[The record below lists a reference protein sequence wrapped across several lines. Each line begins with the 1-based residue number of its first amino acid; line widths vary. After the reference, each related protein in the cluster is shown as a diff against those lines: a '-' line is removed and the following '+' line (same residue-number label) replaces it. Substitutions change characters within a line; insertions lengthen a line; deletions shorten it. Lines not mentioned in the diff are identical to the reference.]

1 MDRDITRKEILRRLF
16 ELQDKEYREFQL
28 KLMPGVEADAV
39 IGVRTPLLRGLA
51 KELVKQYGE
60 EKLLEAIG
68 KYYYDERNL
77 YGLVL
82 MGVKDYD
89 RCVAFIDAFLPC
101 VDNWA
106 TCDQLSPRCFKKHT
120 TELLPYIRKWMK
132 STHTYTKRF
141 GMGMLTRYYL
151 DGEFKPEF
159 LEWVASIKSDEY
171 YIRMMQAWFF
181 AMALAKQWDSTL
193 PYIEQHRLHPW
204 MHNKTIQ
211 KAIESYRITNEQ
223 KDLLR
228 TFRVTDKKK
237 ETPSEEDVSE
247 CAG

>member
-28 KLMPGVEADAV
+28 KLMPGVEAYAV

-106 TCDQLSPRCFKKHT
+106 TCDMLSPKVFGQKAVKGR
-120 TELLPYIRKWMK
+120 LLCDVRRWIASPEPFIR
-132 STHTYTKRF
+132 RF
-141 GMGMLTRYYL
+141 GMLTLMRHFLDEDFEADYL
-151 DGEFKPEF
+151 R
-159 LEWVASIKSDEY
+159 WVAEVQSEHY
-171 YIRMMQAWFF
+171 YVRMMQAWFF
-181 AMALAKQWDSTL
+181 ATALAKQWEATVPILESRCLDA
-193 PYIEQHRLHPW
+193 W
-204 MHNKTIQ
+204 VHNKTIQ
-211 KAIESYRITNEQ
+211 KAIESYRITPEQ
-223 KDLLR
+223 KAQLR
-228 TFRVTDKKK
+228 EMRV
-237 ETPSEEDVSE
+237 
-247 CAG
+247 

>member
-106 TCDQLSPRCFKKHT
+106 TCDMLSPKVFGQKAVKGR
-120 TELLPYIRKWMK
+120 LLCDVRRWIASPEPFIR
-132 STHTYTKRF
+132 RF
-141 GMGMLTRYYL
+141 GMLTLMRHFLDEDFEADYL
-151 DGEFKPEF
+151 R
-159 LEWVASIKSDEY
+159 WVAEVQSEHY
-171 YIRMMQAWFF
+171 YVRMMQAWFF
-181 AMALAKQWDSTL
+181 ATALAKQWEATVPILESSCLDA
-193 PYIEQHRLHPW
+193 W
-204 MHNKTIQ
+204 VHNKTIQ
-211 KAIESYRITNEQ
+211 KAIESYRITPEQ
-223 KDLLR
+223 KAQLR
-228 TFRVTDKKK
+228 EMRI
-237 ETPSEEDVSE
+237 
-247 CAG
+247 

>member
-28 KLMPGVEADAV
+28 KLMPGVKADAV

-77 YGLVL
+77 YDLVL

-106 TCDQLSPRCFKKHT
+106 TCDLLSPKVFGKKAVR
-120 TELLPYIRKWMK
+120 ERLLGDIRRWIA
-132 STHTYTKRF
+132 SPEPFIRRF
-141 GMGMLTRYYL
+141 GMLTLMRHFLDEDFEADYL
-151 DGEFKPEF
+151 R
-159 LEWVASIKSDEY
+159 WVASVRSEHY
-171 YIRMMQAWFF
+171 YVRMMQAWFF
-181 AMALAKQWDSTL
+181 ATALAKQWEATVPILESRCLDA
-193 PYIEQHRLHPW
+193 W
-204 MHNKTIQ
+204 VHNKTIQ
-211 KAIESYRITNEQ
+211 KAIESYRITPEQ
-223 KDLLR
+223 KAQLR
-228 TFRVTDKKK
+228 EMRV
-237 ETPSEEDVSE
+237 
-247 CAG
+247 

>member
-77 YGLVL
+77 FGLVL

-106 TCDQLSPRCFKKHT
+106 TCDLLSPKVFGQKAVKGR
-120 TELLPYIRKWMK
+120 LLCDVRRWIASPEPFIR
-132 STHTYTKRF
+132 RF
-141 GMGMLTRYYL
+141 GMLTLMRHFLDEDFEADYL
-151 DGEFKPEF
+151 R
-159 LEWVASIKSDEY
+159 WVAEVQSEHY
-171 YIRMMQAWFF
+171 YVRMMQAWFF
-181 AMALAKQWDSTL
+181 ATALAKQWEATVPILESSCLDA
-193 PYIEQHRLHPW
+193 W
-204 MHNKTIQ
+204 VHNKTIQ
-211 KAIESYRITNEQ
+211 KAIESYRITPEQ
-223 KDLLR
+223 KAQLR
-228 TFRVTDKKK
+228 EMRV
-237 ETPSEEDVSE
+237 
-247 CAG
+247 

>member
-106 TCDQLSPRCFKKHT
+106 TCDLLSPKVFGQKAVKGR
-120 TELLPYIRKWMK
+120 LLCDVRRWIASPEPFIR
-132 STHTYTKRF
+132 RF
-141 GMGMLTRYYL
+141 GMLTLMRHFLDEDFEANYL
-151 DGEFKPEF
+151 R
-159 LEWVASIKSDEY
+159 WVAEVQSEHY
-171 YIRMMQAWFF
+171 YVRMMQAWFF
-181 AMALAKQWDSTL
+181 ATALAKQWEATVPILESRCLDA
-193 PYIEQHRLHPW
+193 W
-204 MHNKTIQ
+204 VHNKTIQ
-211 KAIESYRITNEQ
+211 KAIESYRITPEQ
-223 KDLLR
+223 KAQLR
-228 TFRVTDKKK
+228 EMRI
-237 ETPSEEDVSE
+237 
-247 CAG
+247 

>member
-106 TCDQLSPRCFKKHT
+106 TCDLLSPKVFGKKAVR
-120 TELLPYIRKWMK
+120 ERLLGDIRRWIAAEAPF
-132 STHTYTKRF
+132 TKRF
-141 GMGMLTRYYL
+141 GMAMLMRHYL
-151 DGEFKPEF
+151 DEDFEPEY
-159 LEWVASIKSDEY
+159 LRWVAEVQSEHY
-171 YIRMMQAWFF
+171 YVRMMQAWFF
-181 AMALAKQWDSTL
+181 ATALAKQWEATVPILESRCLDA
-193 PYIEQHRLHPW
+193 W
-204 MHNKTIQ
+204 VHNKTIQ
-211 KAIESYRITNEQ
+211 KAIESYRITPEQ
-223 KDLLR
+223 KAQLR
-228 TFRVTDKKK
+228 EMRI
-237 ETPSEEDVSE
+237 
-247 CAG
+247 

>member
-106 TCDQLSPRCFKKHT
+106 TCDLLSPKVFGQKAVKGR
-120 TELLPYIRKWMK
+120 LLCDVRRWIASPEPFIR
-132 STHTYTKRF
+132 RF
-141 GMGMLTRYYL
+141 GMLTLMRHFLDEDFEADYL
-151 DGEFKPEF
+151 R
-159 LEWVASIKSDEY
+159 WVAEVQSEHY
-171 YIRMMQAWFF
+171 YVRMMQAWFF
-181 AMALAKQWDSTL
+181 ATALAKQWEATVPILESRCLDA
-193 PYIEQHRLHPW
+193 W
-204 MHNKTIQ
+204 VHNKTIQ
-211 KAIESYRITNEQ
+211 KAIESYRITPEQ
-223 KDLLR
+223 KAQLR
-228 TFRVTDKKK
+228 EMRV
-237 ETPSEEDVSE
+237 
-247 CAG
+247 

>member
-106 TCDQLSPRCFKKHT
+106 TCDLLSPKVFGQKAVKGR
-120 TELLPYIRKWMK
+120 LLCDVRRWIASPEPFIR
-132 STHTYTKRF
+132 RF
-141 GMGMLTRYYL
+141 GMLTLMRHFLDEDFEADYL
-151 DGEFKPEF
+151 R
-159 LEWVASIKSDEY
+159 WVAEVQSEHY
-171 YIRMMQAWFF
+171 YVRMMQAWFF
-181 AMALAKQWDSTL
+181 ATALAKQWEATVPILESSCLDA
-193 PYIEQHRLHPW
+193 W
-204 MHNKTIQ
+204 VHNKTIQ
-211 KAIESYRITNEQ
+211 KAIESYRITPEQ
-223 KDLLR
+223 KAQLR
-228 TFRVTDKKK
+228 EMRV
-237 ETPSEEDVSE
+237 
-247 CAG
+247 

>member
-106 TCDQLSPRCFKKHT
+106 TCDLLSPKVFGQKAVKGR
-120 TELLPYIRKWMK
+120 LLCDIRRWIA
-132 STHTYTKRF
+132 SPEPFIRRF
-141 GMGMLTRYYL
+141 GMLTLMRHFLDEDFEANYL
-151 DGEFKPEF
+151 R
-159 LEWVASIKSDEY
+159 WVAEVQSEHY
-171 YIRMMQAWFF
+171 YVRMMQAWFF
-181 AMALAKQWDSTL
+181 ATALAKQWEATVPILESRCLDA
-193 PYIEQHRLHPW
+193 W
-204 MHNKTIQ
+204 VHNKTIQ
-211 KAIESYRITNEQ
+211 KAIESYRITPEQ
-223 KDLLR
+223 KAQLR
-228 TFRVTDKKK
+228 EMRI
-237 ETPSEEDVSE
+237 
-247 CAG
+247 

>member
-89 RCVAFIDAFLPC
+89 RCEAFIDAFLPC

-106 TCDQLSPRCFKKHT
+106 TCDLLSPKVFGQKAVKGR
-120 TELLPYIRKWMK
+120 LLCDVRRWIASPEPFIR
-132 STHTYTKRF
+132 RF
-141 GMGMLTRYYL
+141 GMLTLMRHFLDEDFEADYL
-151 DGEFKPEF
+151 R
-159 LEWVASIKSDEY
+159 WVAEVQSEHY
-171 YIRMMQAWFF
+171 YVRMMQAWFF
-181 AMALAKQWDSTL
+181 ATALAKQWEATVPILESSCLDA
-193 PYIEQHRLHPW
+193 W
-204 MHNKTIQ
+204 VHNKTIQ
-211 KAIESYRITNEQ
+211 KAIESYRITPEQ
-223 KDLLR
+223 KAQLR
-228 TFRVTDKKK
+228 EMRV
-237 ETPSEEDVSE
+237 
-247 CAG
+247 

>member
-106 TCDQLSPRCFKKHT
+106 TCDMLSPKVFGQKAVKGR
-120 TELLPYIRKWMK
+120 LLCDVRRWIASPEPFIR
-132 STHTYTKRF
+132 RF
-141 GMGMLTRYYL
+141 GMLTLMRHFLDEDFEADYL
-151 DGEFKPEF
+151 R
-159 LEWVASIKSDEY
+159 WVAEVQSEHY
-171 YIRMMQAWFF
+171 YVRMMQAWFF
-181 AMALAKQWDSTL
+181 ATALAKQWEATVPILESSCLDA
-193 PYIEQHRLHPW
+193 W
-204 MHNKTIQ
+204 VHNKTIQ
-211 KAIESYRITNEQ
+211 KAIESYRITPEQ
-223 KDLLR
+223 KAQLR
-228 TFRVTDKKK
+228 EMRV
-237 ETPSEEDVSE
+237 
-247 CAG
+247 

>member
-106 TCDQLSPRCFKKHT
+106 TCDLLSPKVFGKKALKGR
-120 TELLPYIRKWMK
+120 LLCDVRRWIASPEPFIR
-132 STHTYTKRF
+132 RF
-141 GMGMLTRYYL
+141 GMLTLMRHFLDEDFEADYL
-151 DGEFKPEF
+151 R
-159 LEWVASIKSDEY
+159 WVAEVQSEHY
-171 YIRMMQAWFF
+171 YVRMMQAWFF
-181 AMALAKQWDSTL
+181 ATALAKQWEATVPILESRCLDA
-193 PYIEQHRLHPW
+193 W
-204 MHNKTIQ
+204 VHNKTIQ
-211 KAIESYRITNEQ
+211 KAIESYRITPEQ
-223 KDLLR
+223 KAQLR
-228 TFRVTDKKK
+228 EMRI
-237 ETPSEEDVSE
+237 
-247 CAG
+247 

>member
-39 IGVRTPLLRGLA
+39 IGVRTPLLRGLT

-106 TCDQLSPRCFKKHT
+106 TCDMLSPKVFGQKAVKGR
-120 TELLPYIRKWMK
+120 LLCDVRRWIASPEPFIR
-132 STHTYTKRF
+132 RF
-141 GMGMLTRYYL
+141 GMLTLMRHFLDEDFEADYL
-151 DGEFKPEF
+151 R
-159 LEWVASIKSDEY
+159 WVAEVRSEHY
-171 YIRMMQAWFF
+171 YVRMMQAWFF
-181 AMALAKQWDSTL
+181 ATALAKQWEATVPILESRCLDA
-193 PYIEQHRLHPW
+193 W
-204 MHNKTIQ
+204 VHNKTIQ
-211 KAIESYRITNEQ
+211 KAIESYRITPEQ
-223 KDLLR
+223 KAQLR
-228 TFRVTDKKK
+228 EMRV
-237 ETPSEEDVSE
+237 
-247 CAG
+247 

>member
-16 ELQDKEYREFQL
+16 ELQNKEYREFQL

-101 VDNWA
+101 VDN
-106 TCDQLSPRCFKKHT
+106 
-120 TELLPYIRKWMK
+120 
-132 STHTYTKRF
+132 
-141 GMGMLTRYYL
+141 
-151 DGEFKPEF
+151 
-159 LEWVASIKSDEY
+159 
-171 YIRMMQAWFF
+171 
-181 AMALAKQWDSTL
+181 
-193 PYIEQHRLHPW
+193 
-204 MHNKTIQ
+204 
-211 KAIESYRITNEQ
+211 
-223 KDLLR
+223 
-228 TFRVTDKKK
+228 
-237 ETPSEEDVSE
+237 
-247 CAG
+247 

>member
-1 MDRDITRKEILRRLF
+1 MMREEILRRLF

-60 EKLLEAIG
+60 EKLLEVIG
-68 KYYYDERNL
+68 KGYYDERNL

-106 TCDQLSPRCFKKHT
+106 TCDMLSPKVFGQKAVKGR
-120 TELLPYIRKWMK
+120 LLRDVRRWIASAKPFIR
-132 STHTYTKRF
+132 RF
-141 GMGMLTRYYL
+141 GILTLMRHFLDEDFEADYL
-151 DGEFKPEF
+151 R
-159 LEWVASIKSDEY
+159 WVADVRSEHY
-171 YIRMMQAWFF
+171 YVRMMQAWFF
-181 AMALAKQWDSTL
+181 ATALAKQWEATL
-193 PYIEQHRLHPW
+193 PILEHRSLDVW
-204 MHNKTIQ
+204 VHNKTIQ
-211 KAIESYRITNEQ
+211 KAIESYRITPEQ
-223 KDLLR
+223 KAQLR
-228 TFRVTDKKK
+228 GMRV
-237 ETPSEEDVSE
+237 
-247 CAG
+247 

>member
-106 TCDQLSPRCFKKHT
+106 TCDLLSPKVFGKKAVR
-120 TELLPYIRKWMK
+120 ERLLGDIRRWIAAEAPF
-132 STHTYTKRF
+132 TKRF
-141 GMGMLTRYYL
+141 GMAMLMRHYL
-151 DGEFKPEF
+151 DEDFEPEY
-159 LEWVASIKSDEY
+159 LRWVASVRSEHY
-171 YIRMMQAWFF
+171 YVRMMQAWFF
-181 AMALAKQWDSTL
+181 ATALAKQYEATVPYFEQRLL
-193 PYIEQHRLHPW
+193 PEWSH
-204 MHNKTIQ
+204 KKAIQ
-211 KAIESYRITNEQ
+211 KACESYRVTKEH
-223 KDLLR
+223 KEYLR
-228 TFRVTDKKK
+228 TLK
-237 ETPSEEDVSE
+237 
-247 CAG
+247 

>member
-1 MDRDITRKEILRRLF
+1 MRRLF

-39 IGVRTPLLRGLA
+39 IGVRTPLLRGLV

-106 TCDQLSPRCFKKHT
+106 TCDLLSPKVFGQKAVKGR
-120 TELLPYIRKWMK
+120 LLCDVRRWIASPEPFIR
-132 STHTYTKRF
+132 RF
-141 GMGMLTRYYL
+141 GMLTLMRHFLDEDFEADYL
-151 DGEFKPEF
+151 R
-159 LEWVASIKSDEY
+159 WVAEVQSEHY
-171 YIRMMQAWFF
+171 YVRMMQAWFF
-181 AMALAKQWDSTL
+181 ATALAKQWEATVPILESRCLDA
-193 PYIEQHRLHPW
+193 W
-204 MHNKTIQ
+204 VHNKTIQ
-211 KAIESYRITNEQ
+211 KAIESYRITPEQ
-223 KDLLR
+223 KAQLR
-228 TFRVTDKKK
+228 EMRV
-237 ETPSEEDVSE
+237 
-247 CAG
+247 

>member
-39 IGVRTPLLRGLA
+39 IGVRTPLLRGLV

-106 TCDQLSPRCFKKHT
+106 TCDLLSPKVFGQKAVKGR
-120 TELLPYIRKWMK
+120 LLCDVRRWIASPEPFIR
-132 STHTYTKRF
+132 RF
-141 GMGMLTRYYL
+141 GMLTLMRHFLDEDFEADYL
-151 DGEFKPEF
+151 R
-159 LEWVASIKSDEY
+159 WVAEVQSEHY
-171 YIRMMQAWFF
+171 YVRMMQAWFF
-181 AMALAKQWDSTL
+181 ATALAKQWEATVPILESRCLDA
-193 PYIEQHRLHPW
+193 W
-204 MHNKTIQ
+204 VHNKTIQ
-211 KAIESYRITNEQ
+211 KAIESYRITPEQ
-223 KDLLR
+223 KAQLR
-228 TFRVTDKKK
+228 EMRV
-237 ETPSEEDVSE
+237 
-247 CAG
+247 

>member
-106 TCDQLSPRCFKKHT
+106 TCDLLSPKVFGQKAVKGR
-120 TELLPYIRKWMK
+120 LLCDVRRWIASPEPFIR
-132 STHTYTKRF
+132 RF
-141 GMGMLTRYYL
+141 GMLTLMRHFLDEDFEADYL
-151 DGEFKPEF
+151 R
-159 LEWVASIKSDEY
+159 WVAEVRSEHY
-171 YIRMMQAWFF
+171 YVRMMQAWFF
-181 AMALAKQWDSTL
+181 ATALAKQWEATVPILESRCLDA
-193 PYIEQHRLHPW
+193 W
-204 MHNKTIQ
+204 VHNKTIQ
-211 KAIESYRITNEQ
+211 KAIESYRITPEQ
-223 KDLLR
+223 KAQLR
-228 TFRVTDKKK
+228 EMRV
-237 ETPSEEDVSE
+237 
-247 CAG
+247 